1 MSLWTDWGD
10 NWYKNY
16 KKEQEYLKRLD
27 QAEAE
32 MGTEALTLANKY
44 EQLESLTPNEDPSF
58 IAAAADMGLTDQQY
72 IALHQQ
78 TNNPSVRNEFNRS
91 SDVNNQVKKHYNY
104 NQAIVQKL
112 TGNVFG
118 GLYEG
123 IKPATIGVTN
133 IADKILSY
141 FFNCSRIFF

>member
-78 TNNPSVRNEFNRS
+78 TKNPSVRNEFNRS
-91 SDVNNQVKKHYNY
+91 SDVNN
-104 NQAIVQKL
+104 
-112 TGNVFG
+112 
-118 GLYEG
+118 
-123 IKPATIGVTN
+123 
-133 IADKILSY
+133 
-141 FFNCSRIFF
+141 